1 MNVPKLRFK
10 EFNDEW
16 CKEYVGNLCSI
27 QTGKSNTQDKTDDG
41 IYPFY
46 VRSPIIEKSHKF
58 IFDTEAVLTVG
69 DGVGVG
75 KVFHYIN
82 GKFDCHQRVYMMNN
96 FNKITAKYFYYIFSR
111 DFDKRVMKMTAKTSV
126 DSVRY
131 EMIDKMQIFYPTV
144 LEQNKISRT
153 LELLDKKIELQSKKI
168 EDLKLFKSSQ
178 IINFF
183 NKNNFAE
190 VYIKN
195 IGFFQSGNSLSKDC
209 LTSSG
214 VPIIL
219 YGDLYTKYN
228 EVIKKV
234 EQYTNDNKKYVK
246 SKQNQIIFPT
256 STTVNSLSLI
266 SPSSINL
273 DGIIYG
279 GDILILNLNKDVNA
293 DFLSYEINHYK
304 KKEFSKIAQGSTIIH
319 IHAEDLL
326 NCKIALSNI
335 VLQDKFA
342 LTFNKLNQKIE
353 LENNKLNKLQKLKKG
368 LMQSMFV

>member
-16 CKEYVGNLCSI
+16 CKEYAGNLCSI

-168 EDLKLFKSSQ
+168 EDLKLFKLS
-178 IINFF
+178 I
-183 NKNNFAE
+183 KNNIFKSFDKEQRKSIEELLEFEQPTKYIVKSEEYTDNRDDIPVLTANKAFILGYCKEGDFYNKECIIFDDFTLDMKYVNFAFKVKSSAIKILTPKE
-190 VYIKN
+190 NINIKYIYEYMQFLNLHSEEHKRHY
-195 IGFFQSGNSLSKDC
+195 ISIVQKIQIP
-209 LTSSG
+209 
-214 VPIIL
+214 VPIFEI
-219 YGDLYTKYN
+219 
-228 EVIKKV
+228 
-234 EQYTNDNKKYVK
+234 
-246 SKQNQIIFPT
+246 QN
-256 STTVNSLSLI
+256 
-266 SPSSINL
+266 
-273 DGIIYG
+273 
-279 GDILILNLNKDVNA
+279 
-293 DFLSYEINHYK
+293 
-304 KKEFSKIAQGSTIIH
+304 KIATQ
-319 IHAEDLL
+319 L
-326 NCKIALSNI
+326 NCFDS
-335 VLQDKFA
+335 
-342 LTFNKLNQKIE
+342 KIE
-353 LENNKLNKLQKLKKG
+353 LENNKLLKLTELKKG